1 MKRWMMFLSTLAIAF
16 EPLASIGAEGR
27 QPLHVLYLGNSK
39 SPRAGQFIDF
49 FKKHFVKVTMADR
62 EDFKPSAAKDVDVV
76 VFDWSQSEG
85 NLEKTS
91 IPFGRLEDWPK
102 PTVLLNHSGLLVAG
116 HWQLIGGAG

>member
-1 MKRWMMFLSTLAIAF
+1 MERWVIVLSALATTFGPAT
-16 EPLASIGAEGR
+16 SIRAEGP

-39 SPRAGQFIDF
+39 SPRAVQFADF
-49 FKKHFVKVTMADR
+49 LKKHFAKVTVADR
-62 EDFKPSAAKDVDVV
+62 GNFKPSAANDADVV

-85 NLEKTS
+85 TLEKTS
-91 IPFGRLEDWPK
+91 VPFGRLEDWAK